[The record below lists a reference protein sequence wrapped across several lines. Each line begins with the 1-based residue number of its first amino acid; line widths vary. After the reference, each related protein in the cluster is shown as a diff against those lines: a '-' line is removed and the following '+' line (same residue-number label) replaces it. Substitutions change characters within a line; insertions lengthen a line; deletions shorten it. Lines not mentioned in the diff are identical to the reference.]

1 MNKDASAVYDKKEAG
16 NLLTEDSTFGT
27 VAHIIAYQ
35 AFGDEMYAM
44 DPLELY
50 ANLEE
55 EYRVNIADDVQQKLQ
70 AILLATSTDAFFQDP
85 EAFRAICNTLVEGD
99 PGFLTFDDLTI
110 PEILWSSYE
119 VSLNHPGTEFSPQ
132 VQSLIDRELKE
143 EGADLDSLEEAE
155 DVPYFDRAITSLRN
169 EMVEQLERMGM
180 DSGKLPPIN

>member
-1 MNKDASAVYDKKEAG
+1 MDKKEAG

-27 VAHIIAYQ
+27 VAHIIAYS

-50 ANLEE
+50 ANLED
-55 EYRVNIADDVQQKLQ
+55 EYRVNVAEDVQQKLQ
-70 AILLATSTDAFFQDP
+70 AILLATSTDAFFHDP

-99 PGFLTFDDLTI
+99 PGFLTFDELTI

-132 VQSLIDRELKE
+132 VQRVIDRELAE
-143 EGADLDSLEEAE
+143 EGEDLDDLEEAE
-155 DVPYFDRAITSLRN
+155 DLPYFDRAVNRLRD
-169 EMVEQLERMGM
+169 EMVEQLDRLGV
-180 DSGKLPPIN
+180 DSKKLPPIT